1 VSGSCASMPARGGLS
16 GLGGADVQSLLAR
29 LEPRVQEAQD
39 LAGAAMLA
47 TVEQIACRW
56 YEEVAAIERAW
67 TAYET
72 AVADGERTRTAL
84 VATLRTLI
92 ELVGSSSRGGD
103 RGLDP
108 PAAAVAGGRLT
119 AAHRVPAVTLDQCAD
134 LTLPADAR
142 SAELAACLLG
152 PFRLLHRGQS
162 LDEWHGPKTP
172 RVLRYLV
179 AQRGRSVPRDVLIEL
194 FWPDADAECGRRNL
208 HQTIYTIRKTL
219 RDAQSGHDGSEYSHI
234 VFENDAYAL
243 NVEAGFWCDA
253 TEFEDHVAAGRKA
266 ESEGRNDD
274 AAVHYGHAQHLYR
287 GEFLEDLPYDD
298 WVQADRRHLRMLYIE
313 TVNRLA
319 ESRLDAG
326 DVDEALELSQRLL
339 SCDPCDE
346 SAHRRAMRCYASS
359 GNRGRLTQQYEACA
373 DAMKRVLGMDP
384 DPETVELYA
393 SLVNRS

>member
-1 VSGSCASMPARGGLS
+1 M
-16 GLGGADVQSLLAR
+16 
-29 LEPRVQEAQD
+29 
-39 LAGAAMLA
+39 
-47 TVEQIACRW
+47 
-56 YEEVAAIERAW
+56 
-67 TAYET
+67 
-72 AVADGERTRTAL
+72 
-84 VATLRTLI
+84 
-92 ELVGSSSRGGD
+92 
-103 RGLDP
+103 
-108 PAAAVAGGRLT
+108 
-119 AAHRVPAVTLDQCAD
+119 TLDHSAD

-162 LDEWHGPKTP
+162 LDEWHGRKTP

-179 AQRGRSVPRDVLIEL
+179 ASADGPFRDVLIDL
-194 FWPDADAECGRRNL
+194 FWPNADAECGRRNL

-219 RDAQSGHDGSEYSHI
+219 RGAAPGSGDGSECPHI

-266 ESEGRNDD
+266 ESECRKDD
-274 AAVHYGHAQHLYR
+274 AAMHYGHAQHLYR